1 MDGASSDSLAA
12 MRGEGTDR
20 VTAPLLPP
28 PAQYLRDDAIRGGMD
43 LMFFAHRSHLAHADA
58 ELARRTLGRA
68 HHRALYFLGRYPE
81 ISVSELLDVLCVTK
95 QSLGRVMRDLI
106 DRGLVCGRVGERD
119 RRQKL
124 LSLTD
129 EGRAL
134 EHALFE
140 ELRRNM
146 ANAYQAAG
154 ETAVTGY
161 WIVMQHLMRGE
172 ARDQF
177 RRLHSRQ

>member
-1 MDGASSDSLAA
+1 MA
-12 MRGEGTDR
+12 E
-20 VTAPLLPP
+20 PIKP
-28 PAQYLRDDAIRGGMD
+28 PAAQFLRDDVIRGGMD
-43 LMFFAHRSHLAHADA
+43 LLLFAHKSHLRHADG
-58 ELARRTLGRA
+58 ELGALGLGRA
-68 HHRALYFLGRYPE
+68 HHRALYFLGGYPE
-81 ISVSELLDVLCVTK
+81 ISVSELLDVLCVSK
-95 QSLGRVMRDLI
+95 QSLGRVMRDLM

-129 EGRAL
+129 KGRAL
-134 EHALFE
+134 ENALFE
-140 ELRRNM
+140 HLRSNM

-161 WIVMQHLMRGE
+161 WIVMQQLMRGE
-172 ARDQF
+172 AREQF

>member
-1 MDGASSDSLAA
+1 
-12 MRGEGTDR
+12 
-20 VTAPLLPP
+20 
-28 PAQYLRDDAIRGGMD
+28 
-43 LMFFAHRSHLAHADA
+43 MFFAHRSHLAHADA

-172 ARDQF
+172 AREQF

>member
-1 MDGASSDSLAA
+1 M
-12 MRGEGTDR
+12 
-20 VTAPLLPP
+20 TAPLLPP

-43 LMFFAHRSHLAHADA
+43 LMFFAHRSHLAHVDT
-58 ELARRTLGRA
+58 ELAKQNLGRA
-68 HHRALYFLGRYPE
+68 HHRVLYFLGRHPE
-81 ISVSELLDVLCVTK
+81 ISVSELLDVLSVTK
-95 QSLGRVMRDLI
+95 QSLGRVMRDLM
-106 DRGLVCGRVGERD
+106 DRGLVSGRVGERD

-129 EGRAL
+129 KGRAL
-134 EHALFE
+134 ENALFE
-140 ELRRNM
+140 HLRSNM

-161 WIVMQHLMRGE
+161 WIVMQQLMRAE
-172 ARDQF
+172 AREQF